1 MSWGNI
7 TDLEAWLTSIS
18 IWHCVSLIFNFSLIS
33 TMEIGINLNIHI
45 LFVGVEISNIW
56 DPLFITRLPPAESA
70 NCLRL
75 ESKSFEYYKSKYFL
89 LWLKTFWTGKDMSYM
104 RSTYNLN
111 ITQVDMFSAVQ
122 TTTSYL
128 SYKLLV
134 PEGGTG
140 VLGVFANVHFR
151 ILYYSAAPGERNDCI
166 QMLCLVSIRQNVNWR
181 YKSDGFKKE
190 NVHKNLGTGYRD
202 CGCITTY
209 LTHPPQSYFPTKYK
223 EKKNTKLK
231 RKLILKPN
239 EK

>member
-7 TDLEAWLTSIS
+7 TDLEAWLTSMS

-56 DPLFITRLPPAESA
+56 DSLFITRLPPVESA

-122 TTTSYL
+122 TRRVILAINFLYP
-128 SYKLLV
+128 KG
-134 PEGGTG
+134 EQ
-140 VLGVFANVHFR
+140 VFWAF
-151 ILYYSAAPGERNDCI
+151 L
-166 QMLCLVSIRQNVNWR
+166 QMSISEFFITQQLQEKGMTVFKCSVWFQ
-181 YKSDGFKKE
+181 SDK
-190 NVHKNLGTGYRD
+190 T
-202 CGCITTY
+202 
-209 LTHPPQSYFPTKYK
+209 
-223 EKKNTKLK
+223 
-231 RKLILKPN
+231 
-239 EK
+239 